1 MDVKMFRILMSWVRD
16 LVTMMVSWNR
26 ASFYLPDRGWGS
38 HSSWLRWR
46 RMEIF
51 ISSRCVPSN
60 DVAQEKTLNADC
72 SKGFLR
78 VRLPVHNVSRILG
91 VIWAHTPLSF
101 CERSRTLR
109 ELSFFLDPNISS
121 SRGVMLVAGVN
132 PSVVLSRF
140 MAFWVV

>member
-1 MDVKMFRILMSWVRD
+1 MS
-16 LVTMMVSWNR
+16 
-26 ASFYLPDRGWGS
+26 
-38 HSSWLRWR
+38 
-46 RMEIF
+46 
-51 ISSRCVPSN
+51 ISSRRVHSN
-60 DVAQEKTLNADC
+60 DAAQEKTLSAAGL
-72 SKGFLR
+72 KVFLG
-78 VRLPVHNVSRILG
+78 VKLPVHNASSILG

-140 MAFWVV
+140 MAFRVV